1 MNTLNIDIETYSSY
15 DLKKVGVYKYCEAPD
30 FDILIFAYSVD
41 GHPTVTIELARGE
54 SIPPE
59 IIEALVSP
67 KVLKKAF
74 NAQFERVALT
84 QYLIRNS
91 YYFVEEYESA
101 FSKQGFLSPKQWR
114 CTMVDAMKAGL
125 PATLKGA
132 ALALELDE
140 QKDSAG
146 THLINFFSKP
156 RKPTKNDKRTRNMP
170 EDDLEKWNAF
180 VEYCRQDVETEKAVG
195 YAVDP
200 YLNLGSKSDKFEM
213 ALYHLDQEINDR
225 GVLLD
230 MSVVDGALA
239 IDETYKAKLMGWGK
253 KITWLENPNSPKQL
267 MEWFKEQGLELP
279 NLTKDT
285 VKTYIQKTDGDIRT
299 MLEIRQELSKTS
311 TAKFVTMKAAVCA
324 DGRVRGLLQFY
335 GASRTGRWAGRLVQ
349 VQNLPQNKISD
360 IEIAR
365 EIVAN
370 ADIETLEMLYDQV
383 PFVLSQLIRTAFV
396 PVVKKTFAVSDFSAI
411 EARVIAWLAGE
422 RWRLEVFNTH
432 GKIYEA
438 SAAQMFK
445 VPIETIDKG
454 SPLRQKGKVAELALG
469 YQGGENALISMGALE
484 MGIEQTELKPL
495 VDAWRK
501 ANPKIKKLWWDIE
514 AAAMRAIENPGEVIS
529 FNKGMKFFMLHGSLM
544 MHLPSGR
551 RLCYYK
557 ARLQDHKTFE
567 GKQEIVFWG
576 VDGTTK
582 AWCETST
589 YGGKLTENA
598 VQAIARDCLAM
609 SMLRLDKEGYP
620 IVMHIHDE
628 AVMESDVDTIA
639 IIEEIMGRPI
649 SWAEGLPLEAD
660 GFETP
665 FYKKD

>member
-30 FDILIFAYSVD
+30 FEILIFAYSVD
-41 GHPTVTIELARGE
+41 GQPTKTVELANGE
-54 SIPPE
+54 FIPPE
-59 IIEALVSP
+59 IIEALVNP

-74 NAQFERVALT
+74 NAQFERVALSM
-84 QYLIRNS
+84 YLNK
-91 YYFVEEYESA
+91 EYIDLPGGPRISNY
-101 FSKQGFLSPKQWR
+101 LDPKQWR

-146 THLINFFSKP
+146 TLLINFFSKP

-239 IDETYKAKLMGWGK
+239 IDEIYKAKLMELGK

-267 MEWFKEQGLELP
+267 MEWFKDQGLELP

-285 VKTYIQKTDGDIRT
+285 VKTYIQKTDGDIKT

-311 TAKFVTMKAAVCA
+311 TAKFVTMKAAVCG

-360 IEIAR
+360 INIAR
-365 EIVAN
+365 EIVEN
-370 ADIETLEMLYDQV
+370 SDLLTLEMLYDQV
-383 PFVLSQLIRTAFV
+383 PFVLSQLIRTAFI
-396 PVVKKTFAVSDFSAI
+396 PVKEKTFAVSDFSAI

-422 RWRLEVFNTH
+422 KWRLEVFNTH

-469 YQGGENALISMGALE
+469 YQGGENALISMGALD
-484 MGIEQTELKPL
+484 MGIAQSELKPL

-514 AAAMRAIENPGEVIS
+514 TAAMRAIENPGEVIS

-544 MHLPSGR
+544 MQLPSGR

-557 ARLQDHKTFE
+557 ARLQDHPKFE

-576 VDGTTK
+576 VDGTSK

>member
-1 MNTLNIDIETYSSY
+1 MQTLNIDIETYSSY

-30 FDILIFAYSVD
+30 FGILIFAYSVD
-41 GHPTVTIELARGE
+41 GQPTETVELAKGE
-54 SIPPE
+54 VIPE
-59 IIEALVSP
+59 EVFCALFDSS
-67 KVLKKAF
+67 VLKKAF
-74 NAQFERVALT
+74 NAQFERIALSM
-84 QYLIRNS
+84 YLKKN
-91 YYFVEEYESA
+91 YPAETNAYFDS
-101 FSKQGFLSPKQWR
+101 FKGGFLDPKQWR

-125 PATLKGA
+125 PATLKNA

-180 VEYCRQDVETEKAVG
+180 VDYCRQDVETEKAVG
-195 YAVDP
+195 NAVDK
-200 YLNLGSKSDKFEM
+200 YLNLGSKSDRFEM

-230 MSVVDGALA
+230 MNVVDGALA
-239 IDETYKAKLMGWGK
+239 IDEAYKAILMKMGQE
-253 KITWLENPNSPKQL
+253 ITWLENPNSPKQL
-267 MEWFKEQGLELP
+267 MIWFKDQGLELP

-285 VKTYIQKTDGDIRT
+285 VKKFIAKTDGDIRA

-311 TAKFVTMKAAVCA
+311 TAKFVTMKAAVCS

-360 IEIAR
+360 IEVAR
-365 EIVAN
+365 EIVSM
-370 ADIETLEMLYDQV
+370 ADLETLELLYDQV

-396 PVVKKTFAVSDFSAI
+396 PVEKKTFGVSDFSAI

-422 RWRLEVFNTH
+422 KWRLEVFNTH

-438 SAAQMFK
+438 SASQMFK

-469 YQGGENALISMGALE
+469 YQGGENALVSMGALD
-484 MGIEQTELKPL
+484 MGIPQSELKPL

-529 FNKGMKFFMLHGSLM
+529 FNKGMKFFMHHGSLM
-544 MHLPSGR
+544 MQLPSGR

-557 ARLQDHKTFE
+557 ARLRDHQKFE

-582 AWCETST
+582 AWCEQST

-609 SMLRLDKEGYP
+609 SMLRLDKESYP

-628 AVMESDVDTIA
+628 AVMESEEDTIVT
-639 IIEEIMGRPI
+639 IEEIMGRPI

>member
-1 MNTLNIDIETYSSY
+1 MKTLSIDIETFSSY

-30 FDILIFAYSVD
+30 FEILIFAYSVD
-41 GHPTVTIELARGE
+41 GQPTQTVELANGE
-54 SIPPE
+54 FIPDE
-59 IIEALVSP
+59 ILFALLDSS
-67 KVLKKAF
+67 VLKKAF
-74 NAQFERVALT
+74 NAQFERVAISM
-84 QYLIRNS
+84 YLKRNFPAEVTA
-91 YYFVEEYESA
+91 YFDS
-101 FSKQGFLSPKQWR
+101 FKGGFLDPKHWR

-125 PATLKGA
+125 PATLKNA
-132 ALALELDE
+132 ALALDLDE

-230 MSVVDGALA
+230 MSVVDGALS
-239 IDETYKAKLMGWGK
+239 IDETYKAKLMEWGK
-253 KITWLENPNSPKQL
+253 EITGLENPNSPKQL
-267 MEWFKEQGLELP
+267 MEWFKSQGIELP

-285 VKTYIQKTDGDIRT
+285 VKTFIKKTDGDIRT

-360 IEIAR
+360 LHIAR
-365 EIVAN
+365 EIVAMT
-370 ADIETLEMLYDQV
+370 DMETLEMLYDQV
-383 PFVLSQLIRTAFV
+383 PFVLSQLIRTAFI
-396 PVVKKTFAVSDFSAI
+396 PVEKKIFAVSDFSAI

-438 SAAQMFK
+438 SAAQMFS

-469 YQGGENALISMGALE
+469 YQGGVGALEQMGALD
-484 MGIEQTELKPL
+484 MRLSKDELKPL

-501 ANPKIKKLWWDIE
+501 ANPKIKKLWWDAE
-514 AAAMRAIENPGEVIS
+514 AAAMRAIEKPSEVIS
-529 FNKGMKFFMLHGSLM
+529 FNKGMKFFMQDDSLIM
-544 MHLPSGR
+544 QLPSGR

-557 ARLQDHKTFE
+557 ARLQDHQKFE
-567 GKQEIVFWG
+567 GKQEIIFWG
-576 VDGTTK
+576 VDGTSK
-582 AWCETST
+582 AWCEIST
-589 YGGKLTENA
+589 YGGKIVENLT
-598 VQAIARDCLAM
+598 QAIARDCLAM
-609 SMLRLDKEGYP
+609 SMLRLNNEGYP
-620 IVMHIHDE
+620 IVMHVHDE
-628 AVMESDVDTIA
+628 AIMESDVDTIGT
-639 IIEEIMGRPI
+639 IEEIMGRPI

-660 GFETP
+660 GFETT

>member
-1 MNTLNIDIETYSSY
+1 MKTLNIDIETYSSY

-30 FDILIFAYSVD
+30 FEILIFAYSVD
-41 GHPTVTIELARGE
+41 GQPTKTVELANGE
-54 SIPPE
+54 FIPPE
-59 IIEALVSP
+59 IIEALVNP

-74 NAQFERVALT
+74 NAQFERIALSM
-84 QYLIRNS
+84 YLAK
-91 YYFVEEYESA
+91 EYIDLTE
-101 FSKQGFLSPKQWR
+101 GFGEGNYLDPKQWR

-125 PATLKGA
+125 PATLKNA

-170 EDDLEKWNAF
+170 EDDLGKWNAF

-239 IDETYKAKLMGWGK
+239 IDETYKAKLMEWGK
-253 KITWLENPNSPKQL
+253 EITGLENPNSPKQL
-267 MEWFKEQGLELP
+267 MEWFKSQGIELP

-285 VKTYIQKTDGDIRT
+285 VKTFIKKTDGDIRT

-360 IEIAR
+360 LHIAR
-365 EIVAN
+365 EIVAM
-370 ADIETLEMLYDQV
+370 ADMETLEMLYDQV
-383 PFVLSQLIRTAFV
+383 PFVLSQLIRTAFI
-396 PVVKKTFAVSDFSAI
+396 PVEKKIFAVSDFSAI

-438 SAAQMFK
+438 SAAQMFS

-469 YQGGENALISMGALE
+469 YQGGVGALEQMGALE
-484 MGIEQTELKPL
+484 MGLTKDELKPL

-514 AAAMRAIENPGEVIS
+514 ATAMKAIERPGEVVS
-529 FNKGMKFFMLHGSLM
+529 FNKGMKFFMQDGSLIM
-544 MHLPSGR
+544 QLPSGR
-551 RLCYYK
+551 RLVYYK
-557 ARLQDHKTFE
+557 AQLQDHQKFE
-567 GKQEIVFWG
+567 GKQEIIFWG
-576 VDGTTK
+576 VDGTSK
-582 AWCETST
+582 AWCEIST

-609 SMLRLDKEGYP
+609 SMLRLDNEGYP
-620 IVMHIHDE
+620 IVMHVHDE
-628 AVMESDVDTIA
+628 AIIESDVDTIGT
-639 IIEEIMGRPI
+639 IEEIMGRPI

-660 GFETP
+660 GFETT